1 MTGNRE
7 YKSDVFSMLLE
18 EKENALLLYNALND
32 SDYTNPDDVE
42 ICTLEKGISLTVRN
56 DASFVI
62 DSSLNIYEHQS
73 TVCPNMPLR
82 SLIYVANHL
91 EKRIKQQK
99 LNLFGHTLVKIP
111 TPKFIVF
118 YNGKENQ
125 PEKYEYKLSDCFEKE
140 TDNPQLELKCIVYNI
155 NKGNN
160 AELLNRCGFLKDYMI
175 FIDYVR
181 YYYDEKNLSLGD
193 SIEYAINRCIDED
206 VLKDFLIHHREEVA
220 KVTNLDFTFERQI
233 ELEREEAENKGVL
246 RGREEGM
253 SLGREEGMELGR
265 KAGLLEGKEAEI
277 FKSVQDGDYGIPR
290 GAEKLGITEVEFI
303 EKMEKAGYKIPE
315 LV

>member
-18 EKENALLLYNALND
+18 DKKNALLLYNALND
-32 SDYTNPDDVE
+32 SNYTNPDDVE
-42 ICTLEKGISLTVRN
+42 ICTLERGISLTVRN

-91 EKRIKQQK
+91 EKRIKLQR

-140 TDNPQLELKCIVYNI
+140 TDYPQLELKCIVYNI

-181 YYYDEKNLSLGD
+181 YYYDKDNMNLAD
-193 SIEYAINRCIDED
+193 AIEHAINRCIDED
-206 VLKDFLIHHREEVA
+206 VLKEFLINRREEVA

-233 ELEREEAENKGVL
+233 ELEREEAENKGLL

-253 SLGREEGMELGR
+253 SLGR

-290 GAEKLGITEVEFI
+290 GAEKLGVTETEFV
-303 EKMEKAGYKIPE
+303 EKMENAGYKLPE